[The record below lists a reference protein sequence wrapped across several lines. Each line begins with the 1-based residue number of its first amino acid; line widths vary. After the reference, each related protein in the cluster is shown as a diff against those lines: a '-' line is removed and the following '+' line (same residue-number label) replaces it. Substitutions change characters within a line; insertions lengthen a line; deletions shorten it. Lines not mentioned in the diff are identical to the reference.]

1 MRQILISGGS
11 GFLGR
16 HLVRRLF
23 KEYQDV
29 KIRTI
34 SRSENDIQ
42 KMLTGNLSGDL
53 IPIIGDVRDIDT
65 VKHALREV
73 AVVIHLAAMKHIGFC
88 ELYPAE
94 AITVN
99 VNGTK
104 NLLELFHGSTFI
116 GMSTDKAVEARNCY
130 GATKLLMEK
139 LILDQVKKTNGK
151 RYMIV
156 RSGNIFGSTGSVI
169 DRWKQQI
176 KQSNEITVTNLE
188 MTRFFINVESLVSF
202 IIKVMDEGENGN
214 IYIPYQK
221 AIMLAD
227 LAKAVIE
234 LYGGEKTKIK
244 TTSLRVGERMHE
256 ILLAEGEQVISSLES
271 RHSEDSPKLSIGEI
285 KDWLNQLES

>member
-1 MRQILISGGS
+1 MRQILVSGGS

-16 HLVRRLF
+16 HLVRGLF
-23 KEYQDV
+23 KEYQNV

-34 SRSENDIQ
+34 SRSENNIQ
-42 KMLTGNLSGDL
+42 KMLIENPGSDIT
-53 IPIIGDVRDIDT
+53 PIIGDIRNTDT
-65 VKHALREV
+65 LKHALREV
-73 AVVIHLAAMKHIGFC
+73 DVVIHLAAMKHIEFC

-94 AITVN
+94 AIMIN
-99 VNGTK
+99 VNGTR
-104 NLLELFHGSTFI
+104 NLLELFHGTTFI

-139 LILDQVKKTNGK
+139 LILEQAKENDNK
-151 RYMIV
+151 RYVIV
-156 RSGNIFGSTGSVI
+156 RSGNIFGCTGGVV

-202 IIKVMDEGENGN
+202 IIRVMNEGENGN

-221 AIMLAD
+221 AIFLAD

-234 LYGGEKTKIK
+234 LYGAEKTKIK
-244 TTSLRVGERMHE
+244 TMDTRPGERLHE
-256 ILLAEGEQVISSLES
+256 ILFAEGETVISSLES
-271 RHSEDSPKLSIGEI
+271 RHSEDSSKLSIVEI